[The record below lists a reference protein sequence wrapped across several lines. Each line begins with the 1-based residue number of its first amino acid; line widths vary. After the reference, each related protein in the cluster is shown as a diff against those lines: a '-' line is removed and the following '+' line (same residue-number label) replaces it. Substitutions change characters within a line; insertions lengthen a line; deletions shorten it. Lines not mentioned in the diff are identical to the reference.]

1 MENNLENNTESNPYS
16 SFRQPSGNSKPR
28 KSRLV
33 YIIGIAN
40 LFLIII
46 IVSGIFLFNKSQS
59 GTGSQK
65 AESTE
70 KKSANPQTAENQTA
84 ETQSLQANVS
94 EEGDQQTK
102 TDAADD
108 KPPWVDSLPSL
119 EQSFFNVPPGDATDE
134 EKGKFVQLLRQNT
147 KTSDQLIIKG
157 GCRPDNL
164 VLSVSVLLEVS
175 IKNDDSLNHTV
186 RFLKEG
192 SFTIPP
198 GSEVNVKI
206 DEYRKGRV
214 FGYACDEMPLVGFMV
229 VPV

>member
-1 MENNLENNTESNPYS
+1 MENNTESNPYS
-16 SFRQPSGNSKPR
+16 SFRQPNSGTNPK

-46 IVSGIFLFNKSQS
+46 IVSGIFLFNKSQRSS
-59 GTGSQK
+59 GLQK
-65 AESTE
+65 AESTAN
-70 KKSANPQTAENQTA
+70 KSANPQTVGNQTA
-84 ETQSLQANVS
+84 ETQNFQANIS

-102 TDAADD
+102 TDEASD
-108 KPPWVDSLPSL
+108 KPPWVASLPSL
-119 EQSFFNVPPGDATDE
+119 EQSFFNVPPGDAADE

-147 KTSDQLIIKG
+147 KTSDQLIMKE

-164 VLSVSVLLEVS
+164 VFSVSVLLEVS
-175 IKNDDSLNHTV
+175 IKNDDSISHTV

-206 DEYRKGRV
+206 DEFRKGRV

>member
-1 MENNLENNTESNPYS
+1 MENNAEVDTQGNPYS
-16 SFRQPSGNSKPR
+16 SFRQPRSDNKPK

-40 LFLIII
+40 LLLIII
-46 IVSGIFLFNKSQS
+46 IVSGIILFNKSQS
-59 GTGSQK
+59 GAGSQK

-84 ETQSLQANVS
+84 GTQNFQANIS
-94 EEGDQQTK
+94 EVGDGQTK
-102 TDAADD
+102 TDEASD
-108 KPPWVDSLPSL
+108 KPPWVASLPSL
-119 EQSFFNVPPGDATDE
+119 EQSFFNVPKDDATDE
-134 EKGKFVQLLRQNT
+134 EKGKFVQLLRQNA
-147 KTSDQLIIKG
+147 KTSDQLILNG
-157 GCRPDNL
+157 SCRPDNL

-175 IKNDDSLNHTV
+175 IKNDDSLDHTV

-198 GSEVNVKI
+198 GTATKVKI